1 MAQPRIHRAYLLL
14 LAVVLALTASAF
26 DPSAPGS
33 RNRGV
38 TRPTASGPEAVPA
51 AVPDAVP
58 AAFPDAVPAADG
70 SSAPTE
76 NAFPFQSEYG
86 KSLPFPNSYASCGV
100 CGVSFAMTEET
111 FGASKAGRRMECSVC
126 DHTWF
131 QSRDRLAQLG
141 DSFEMIPSPER
152 DLERIKQNIE
162 EGRHPKYCG
171 DFKMYVGNISFKCDE
186 QDIWDFF
193 EAIGPVGDVSLVRG
207 EDGRPRGFGFVTMR
221 TTEDGEKCLKELDG
235 VDLKGR
241 NLNVRPATN

>member
-1 MAQPRIHRAYLLL
+1 M
-14 LAVVLALTASAF
+14 
-26 DPSAPGS
+26 
-33 RNRGV
+33 
-38 TRPTASGPEAVPA
+38 
-51 AVPDAVP
+51 
-58 AAFPDAVPAADG
+58 
-70 SSAPTE
+70 
-76 NAFPFQSEYG
+76 
-86 KSLPFPNSYASCGV
+86 
-100 CGVSFAMTEET
+100 
-111 FGASKAGRRMECSVC
+111 C

-162 EGRHPKYCG
+162 EGRHPEYCG